1 MRSSAIVSALGA
13 IVSALGAVVS
23 ALGAVVSAL
32 GALGAVFVC
41 SFALRATLPVVA
53 FACSSLCE

>member
-1 MRSSAIVSALGA
+1 MRSSAIVSALGAIVSALGA

-23 ALGAVVSAL
+23 ALGAFS
-32 GALGAVFVC
+32 VC